1 MTCPYCIAQP
11 PSGLGSFA
19 CLQCCARL
27 VLSARPNKVA
37 AEAMLAVIARHPDAP
52 GRDAILAC
60 VRRTLEKPP

>member
-1 MTCPYCIAQP
+1 VTCPYCTAPQ

-37 AEAMLAVIARHPDAP
+37 AQAMLAAIARHPDAP
-52 GRDAILAC
+52 GRAEILAC
-60 VRRTLEKPP
+60 ARRTPEKPP